1 MEGFD
6 LEERTAA
13 FGEAVIPFCKRV
25 KRDDVNRDDV
35 NRVLVS
41 QLVRSGTSAGAN
53 YSEANNA
60 ESRPSK
66 YQ

>member
-25 KRDDVNRDDV
+25 KRDDVNR
-35 NRVLVS
+35 VLVS
-41 QLVRSGTSAGAN
+41 QPVRSGTSAGAN